1 MHALHTIPERGQ
13 LAVVRRGVNGAN
25 IGDQPQHLVSLTSIE
40 GCRLALRLRGRNG
53 GSAPGLLFLSNPR
66 VELHDSPALGDS
78 GPREVSVSG
87 TERDEKLAGGA
98 RAAAHR
104 REMEASMKMVRYR
117 ILALSVWV
125 CLAAGA
131 ERQVTFSGVGGITLR
146 GTLQLPDGAK
156 GKVPAALLLAGS
168 GPTDRNGNQPPTLLT
183 DLLKQIAD
191 RLATEGWASLRYD
204 KRAARAYAASWPKDF
219 AAQNDFFSWD
229 TFVDDAKAG
238 LTFLRAQAEVDT
250 KRTVVGGHSEGAT
263 IAMQIAHD
271 LAGKPGAAAGLLLL
285 SAPGRPGGDVLREQ
299 VAANLKRAGL
309 TADQTRTY
317 TDYVDQ
323 AIAQVVKDGTVPPNP
338 PPGLGGLFPR
348 NATRLLQVELTFDP
362 PKILPLYP
370 GPVLVIQGKRTFRCR
385 RRAIFR

>member
-1 MHALHTIPERGQ
+1 
-13 LAVVRRGVNGAN
+13 
-25 IGDQPQHLVSLTSIE
+25 
-40 GCRLALRLRGRNG
+40 
-53 GSAPGLLFLSNPR
+53 
-66 VELHDSPALGDS
+66 
-78 GPREVSVSG
+78 
-87 TERDEKLAGGA
+87 
-98 RAAAHR
+98 
-104 REMEASMKMVRYR
+104 MKTVRYG

-131 ERQVTFSGVGGITLR
+131 EREVTFSGAGGITLR

-168 GPTDRNGNQPPTLLT
+168 GPTDRNGNQPPALVT

-204 KRAARAYAASWPKDF
+204 RRAVRAYAASWPKDV

-229 TFVDDAKAG
+229 AFVDDAKAG
-238 LTFLRAQAEVDT
+238 LSFLRGQAEVDAR
-250 KRTVVGGHSEGAT
+250 RTVVGGHSEGAT
-263 IAMQIAHD
+263 IAMQIGHD
-271 LAGKPGAAAGLLLL
+271 LASKTEAPAGLLLL

-309 TADQTRTY
+309 TADQTRNY

-338 PPGLGGLFPR
+338 PTGLGGLFPR
-348 NATRLLQVELTFDP
+348 NATKLLQVELRFDP
-362 PKILPLYP
+362 PKILSLYP
-370 GPVLVIQGKRTFRCR
+370 GPVLVVQGEKDIQVSAARDFPLVVAALKTRSRGTSDSLIVPSTSHNLKAVANENVDPGFSGPVVPVALD
-385 RRAIFR
+385 AIAEWLKKVAAK